1 MNTVLQGYD
10 GHSEIQQIDTLR
22 NPYYISS
29 KTSQQLKFDIITTN
43 MPFSQT
49 ITNKTIKN
57 GKTVTENHIAPLYYN
72 GIAKNNGDAACVL
85 HFLQNLKEGGRM
97 ALVVPEG
104 FLFRKDTSSV
114 RQFLISKAK
123 LQAVISLPQRT
134 FLPYVGVKTSIL
146 YFTDAYK
153 PNQQRY
159 YWFSKFEDM
168 YNILDNR
175 KMEKLRVN
183 ELFLFDTN
191 NEAKLN
197 SLWQ

>member
-29 KTSQQLKFDIITTN
+29 KTSQQLKFDIIATN

-49 ITNKTIKN
+49 ITKKTIKN
-57 GKTVTENHIAPLYYN
+57 GKTITENHIAPLYYN

-85 HFLQNLKEGGRM
+85 HCLQNLKESGRM

-114 RQFLISKAK
+114 RQFLLSKAK
-123 LQAVISLPQRT
+123 LQLVISLPQST
-134 FLPYVGVKTSIL
+134 FLPYTGVKTSIL
-146 YFTDAYK
+146 YFTDAHK
-153 PNQQRY
+153 PDKQKY
-159 YWFSKFEDM
+159 Y
-168 YNILDNR
+168 
-175 KMEKLRVN
+175 
-183 ELFLFDTN
+183 
-191 NEAKLN
+191 
-197 SLWQ
+197 